1 MSLIHDSEQFS
12 RSLRRRHLYSGTGLL
27 ELSLLAGAVLVAAT
41 FRVQFLNW
49 IVDVP
54 GSLVSRIFPIDL
66 HEGDG
71 VFGFFFAI
79 FLSWLWT
86 STAIWFVLLGIQR
99 IRRRPRGA

>member
-1 MSLIHDSEQFS
+1 MSRLRKTLLAIFS
-12 RSLRRRHLYSGTGLL
+12 M
-27 ELSLLAGAVLVAAT
+27 LAGAVLVAAA

-49 IVDVP
+49 IVDLP
-54 GSLVSRIFPIDL
+54 GSLVSRIVPIEL
-66 HEGDG
+66 HEGEG

-99 IRRRPRGA
+99 LPRGA

>member
-1 MSLIHDSEQFS
+1 MNETPRQMS
-12 RSLRRRHLYSGTGLL
+12 RLRKA
-27 ELSLLAGAVLVAAT
+27 LLAILSMLAGGVLVTAA
-41 FRVQFLNW
+41 FKVQFLNW

-54 GSLVSRIFPIDL
+54 GSFVSRMVAIDL

-86 STAIWFVLLGIQR
+86 STAIWFVLLGLRR
-99 IRRRPRGA
+99 IGRRPRGA